1 MNNGNWD
8 SDFNLIVIQLK
19 ISNLNILV
27 VFVWTIS
34 DFMITRYHNQNQ
46 CNLLNLL
53 TNDTKSKQNLHIAAK
68 FCKLHEDT
76 ERKRCITQVQI
87 V

>member
-1 MNNGNWD
+1 MNA
-8 SDFNLIVIQLK
+8 FKRIFKLK
-19 ISNLNILV
+19 TLDI
-27 VFVWTIS
+27 
-34 DFMITRYHNQNQ
+34 YH
-46 CNLLNLL
+46 
-53 TNDTKSKQNLHIAAK
+53 DTKSKQNLHIAAK

>member
-1 MNNGNWD
+1 MGFGNPT
-8 SDFNLIVIQLK
+8 FNLIVIQLK
-19 ISNLNILV
+19 IS
-27 VFVWTIS
+27 
-34 DFMITRYHNQNQ
+34 Y
-46 CNLLNLL
+46 LNLL
-53 TNDTKSKQNLHIAAK
+53 ITSILIKRYLCIYENIRIFKLKTLDIYHDTKSKQNLHIVAK